1 AVLGG
6 NGSGKSTFLK
16 TLIGEIPLLAGRIHW
31 GVNCVP
37 AYFSQKN
44 DFGDEDA
51 SVFDV
56 LSQQLESWTDQE
68 IRSFG
73 ALFLFRG
80 EDVFQKISSLSGGE
94 RSRLSLARLF
104 SKPSN
109 LLLLDEPTNHLDIQ
123 SRQVL
128 EEALARYD
136 GSIVL
141 VSHDLHFVREVAD
154 HFLLIQDRRLSSVD
168 NLHLLSQLL

>member
-1 AVLGG
+1 
-6 NGSGKSTFLK
+6 
-16 TLIGEIPLLAGRIHW
+16 
-31 GVNCVP
+31 
-37 AYFSQKN
+37 
-44 DFGDEDA
+44 
-51 SVFDV
+51 
-56 LSQQLESWTDQE
+56 SWTDQE

-154 HFLLIQDRRLSSVD
+154 HFHLIQDRRLSSVD
-168 NLHLLSQLL
+168 NLHLLSQLLTEKEDADRKTGTADGIESVKTSTNGKLSKNEVMRRRVR